1 MTVQDGHARTH
12 PRSEWNKQLHKA
24 RVEVLQSLFAREFL
38 PNGFGGG
45 NPFSAT
51 SQLSVLARELRGRI
65 WEGITENR
73 SEIDEII
80 QSLSHEWSLERMGKI
95 DRNILRIGTYEII
108 REPEIPFRVSVDESL
123 ELAHQFSEP
132 EAIPFI
138 NGILHQVGIRHNPE
152 KVADGQGKNRSL
164 EETQKGSR

>member
-1 MTVQDGHARTH
+1 MTGQDGHARNH

-38 PNGFGGG
+38 PNGFSGG

-51 SQLSVLARELRGRI
+51 SQLSGTAMDLRGRL
-65 WEGITENR
+65 WAGITENR
-73 SEIDEII
+73 LEIDGII

-95 DRNILRIGTYEII
+95 DRNILRIGTYEILH
-108 REPEIPFRVSVDESL
+108 EPEIPFRVSVDESL

-132 EAIPFI
+132 EAISFI
-138 NGILHQVGIRHNPE
+138 NGILHQVGIRHHPE
-152 KVADGQGKNRSL
+152 KVGKGQGKQDSFG
-164 EETQKGSR
+164 EKQEKSR